1 MKISGKC
8 QNKVRAFSL
17 VEVTIA
23 MGITAVA
30 MVSIMGLLPG
40 GMQTMQRANDKAI
53 EARIHQQ
60 ILGELQL
67 TPWEAVSGR
76 GASPVDAFDK
86 TVRYYDDQGIELLE
100 RQKGEREHVYTARIN
115 LPKKGDQLPASVGK
129 DSWKGTRLPGQTGDD
144 RELTRL
150 VIVEVTSIV
159 DPAFLQSAGAS
170 FDDPKYRNKIY
181 TFRTNIVK
189 MGREFGPS
197 GR

>member
-1 MKISGKC
+1 MRG
-8 QNKVRAFSL
+8 FSL

-23 MGITAVA
+23 MGITAIA
-30 MVSIMGLLPG
+30 MVSIMGMLPR

-67 TPWEAVSGR
+67 TPWESATR
-76 GASPVDAFDK
+76 GGSSPIDGYHK

-100 RQKGEREHVYTARIN
+100 SQKGGREHVYTARVN
-115 LPKKGDQLPASVGK
+115 LPKKGEALPPSVGGGTYK
-129 DSWKGTRLPGQTGDD
+129 GIDVPGEDSSNKKLM
-144 RELTRL
+144 RL

-159 DPAFLQSAGAS
+159 DPTFLSSPSTS
-170 FDDPKYRNKIY
+170 FDEEKYLGKIY

-189 MGREFGPS
+189 MGQEYGYS
-197 GR
+197 SN